1 MIRYLLLD
9 LGGVL
14 YEVVYQRTLERL
26 GLPPQH
32 LSEFLQHPIVA
43 EFEKGCLTQEEFV
56 RYWQGHFPHL
66 APSAIL
72 EAWNAMLKGPL
83 PQAEEV
89 LRRLATHYPLALLS
103 NTNTTHLELVE
114 PQIRPWRPYFQGIFF
129 SNRLGQRKPD
139 PAVYRTVL
147 AQLGWLPATT
157 LFVDDNPTNLQGA
170 QAAGL
175 QTFLLPPNRPEK
187 LLEYLALSPV

>member
-1 MIRYLLLD
+1 MIRHILLD

-14 YEVVYQRTLERL
+14 YEVVYERTLAQL
-26 GLPPQH
+26 GLPPQR

-43 EFEKGCLTQEEFV
+43 EFEKGRITQEEFL
-56 RYWQGHFPHL
+56 RYWQGYFPHL

-72 EAWNAMLKGPL
+72 EAWNAMLGGPL
-83 PQAEEV
+83 PQAEGV
-89 LRRLATHYPLALLS
+89 LRRLAARYPLALLS
-103 NTNTTHLELVE
+103 NTNTAHLELVE
-114 PQIRPWRPYFQGIFF
+114 PQIRPWQPYFQGVFF

-139 PAVYRTVL
+139 PAVYQTVL
-147 AQLGWLPATT
+147 TQLGWMPATT

-175 QTFLLPPNRPEK
+175 QTFLLPANKPEK
-187 LLEYLALSPV
+187 LLEYLALSPI